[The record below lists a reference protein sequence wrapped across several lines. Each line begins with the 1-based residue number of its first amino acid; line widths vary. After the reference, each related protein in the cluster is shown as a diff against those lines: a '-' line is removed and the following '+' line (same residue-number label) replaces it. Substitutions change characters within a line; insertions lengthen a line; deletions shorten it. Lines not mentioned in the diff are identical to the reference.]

1 MILVDGKPRSTLEA
15 TDRGLFFGD
24 GLFETMAAMGA
35 SIPLWERHLQ
45 RLAAG
50 CRRLRIPL
58 PRAEALWRDIE
69 AVLPRESERSVIK
82 LVVTRGS
89 GGDGYRPP
97 QVPHPTCLVQRRD
110 WPVHATK
117 VPQAGVRVRFCE
129 TRMATG
135 SPVAGIKHLN
145 RLEQVLARAE
155 WQDAEIAEGLMLDR
169 DGYVVEGTM
178 SNLFLQEG
186 DRWLTPPVDRCG
198 VAGVMRGLVMEMAGT
213 LGYRAVEQRVRPSRL
228 LAADAVF
235 LTNAV
240 VGIWPIGELEGRRLA
255 VTPGVLAARER
266 VLAILGGQA

>member
-24 GLFETMAAMGA
+24 GLFETMAAVGV
-35 SIPLWERHLQ
+35 SIPLWERHLR
-45 RLAAG
+45 RLTAG

-58 PRAEALWRDIE
+58 PRTEDLWRDIQT
-69 AVLPRESERSVIK
+69 VLAPETGRSVIK

-97 QVPHPTCLVQRRD
+97 HVPHPTCLVQQRD
-110 WPVHATK
+110 WPIHATEI
-117 VPQAGVRVRFCE
+117 PRGGVRVRFCE

-155 WQDAEIAEGLMLDR
+155 WTDTAIAEGLMQDR

-178 SNLFLQEG
+178 SNLFVQEG

-198 VAGVMRGLVMEMAGT
+198 VAGVMRGLVMEMAGR
-213 LGYRAVEQRVRPSRL
+213 LGYRVVEQRIRPSRL
-228 LAADAVF
+228 LAADAAF

-240 VGIWPIGELEGRRLA
+240 VGIWPIGELDGQRLA
-255 VTPGVLAARER
+255 VTTGVLAARER
-266 VLAILGGQA
+266 VLAILGGHA

>member
-24 GLFETMAAMGA
+24 GLFETMAAVGA

-45 RLAAG
+45 RLTAG
-50 CRRLRIPL
+50 CRRLGIPF
-58 PRAEALWRDIE
+58 PRPADLWRDIQT
-69 AVLPRESERSVIK
+69 VLARETDRSVIK

-97 QVPHPTCLVQRRD
+97 QVPNPTCLVQRRA
-110 WPVHATK
+110 WPDHATK
-117 VPQAGVRVRFCE
+117 MPRAGVRVRFCE

-135 SPVAGIKHLN
+135 SPVAGLKHLN

-155 WQDAEIAEGLMLDR
+155 WQDAGIAEGLMQDR

-178 SNLFLQEG
+178 SNLFVQEG
-186 DRWLTPPVDRCG
+186 GRWLTPPVDRCG
-198 VAGVMRGLVMEMAGT
+198 VAGVMRRLVMEMADP
-213 LGYRAVEQRVRPSRL
+213 LGYPVVEQRLRPSRL
-228 LAADAVF
+228 LAADAAF

-240 VGIWPIGELEGRRLA
+240 VGIWPIGELDGRRLA
-255 VTPGVLAARER
+255 VTPGVQAARDR
-266 VLAILGGQA
+266 VLAILGKQA